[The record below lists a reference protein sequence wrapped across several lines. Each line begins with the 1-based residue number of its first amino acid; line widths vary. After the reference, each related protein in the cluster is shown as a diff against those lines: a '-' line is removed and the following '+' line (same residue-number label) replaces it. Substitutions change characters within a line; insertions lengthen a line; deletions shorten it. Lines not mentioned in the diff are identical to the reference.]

1 MNELSQTTRQLPDNL
16 EDLSKFVLVGRE
28 KLNAVR
34 AEIRAIQKVQ
44 LAAEV
49 HEQKLQ
55 EAQEI
60 AEAVLDAETK
70 LGELTSQMEVA
81 QGMRKDLEHS
91 NTVVT
96 KSEQLEEVGI
106 SKMQASRFE
115 QLAKHPEIVEQ
126 AKQEAREKGDI
137 VTRQSVLHKII
148 ATEYPN
154 KQQEAAQEL
163 REAKRRVAEYEEP
176 TDVISFA
183 DAIQNKTDVR
193 LISEEFCKYFYEK
206 GRGIGL
212 IETEITNRGI
222 DYLLKGATKQEISEL
237 ENHAARW
244 LKSLLHIQRIL
255 TERSADEK

>member
-1 MNELSQTTRQLPDNL
+1 MNELTQTARQLPDNL

-70 LGELTSQMEVA
+70 LGELTAAMEKA
-81 QGMRKDLEHS
+81 QGFASIRPTDGGNVK
-91 NTVVT
+91 T
-96 KSEQLEEVGI
+96 KTEQLKELGI
-106 SKMQASRFE
+106 THAERYE
-115 QLAKHPEIVEQ
+115 TLAKHPELVEQ

-222 DYLLKGATKQEISEL
+222 DYLLKGATKQEIAEL

-255 TERSADEK
+255 NERSADEK

>member
-1 MNELSQTTRQLPDNL
+1 MNELSETTRQLPDNL

-70 LGELTSQMEVA
+70 LGELTSKMAKAANQYA
-81 QGMRKDLEHS
+81 S
-91 NTVVT
+91 NSGVT
-96 KSEQLEEVGI
+96 TKNEQLEQVGI

-115 QLAKHPEIVEQ
+115 TLAKHPELVEQ

-222 DYLLKGATKQEISEL
+222 DYLLKGATRQEIAEL

-255 TERSADEK
+255 NERSADEK